1 MSCDGSLQ
9 RVAQVIYTSG
19 STGRPKGVIYSHE
32 RLAHSTHFFAEQC
45 EINRTTRVL
54 QKTPHIWAVFRHEV
68 YPALCRGALVVYPDQ
83 EKMADP
89 IHLAHVITSCKVSLL
104 ISTPTILELLLDT
117 GEPMNSLKR
126 AVCMGEPLSW
136 ALAARVTDRRV
147 TLMNFYGST
156 ETENTV
162 FTVPRRNRKGFV
174 PAGRPQPHVKIH
186 LLKPGTLEEVD
197 EGEICFGGIMSSG
210 YWQHPEL
217 TATSFVDHP
226 TLGKLYRSLTS
237 KSFSCFGPKSLTFH
251 RHSPLAGLLH
261 VVPTWK

>member
-1 MSCDGSLQ
+1 MTYTESLQ

-45 EINRTTRVL
+45 EINGFTRVL
-54 QKTPHIWAVFRHEV
+54 QKTPPIWAVFRHEV
-68 YPALCRGALVVYPDQ
+68 YPALCRGALVVYPD
-83 EKMADP
+83 EDKMADP
-89 IHLAHVITSCKVSLL
+89 IHLARVINSCKVSLL

-117 GEPMNSLKR
+117 GESMSSLKR

-162 FTVPRRNRKGFV
+162 FAVRRSHRKGFV
-174 PAGRPQPHVKIH
+174 PAGRPQPHVQVH

-197 EGEICFGGIMSSG
+197 EGEICFGGMMSSG
-210 YWQHPEL
+210 YWQDPEL
-217 TATSFVDHP
+217 TAACFIDHP
-226 TLGKLYRSLTS
+226 SLGKLYRSSANQRL
-237 KSFSCFGPKSLTFH
+237 SCLGPVSLSCH
-251 RHSPLAGLLH
+251 RHRSS
-261 VVPTWK
+261 